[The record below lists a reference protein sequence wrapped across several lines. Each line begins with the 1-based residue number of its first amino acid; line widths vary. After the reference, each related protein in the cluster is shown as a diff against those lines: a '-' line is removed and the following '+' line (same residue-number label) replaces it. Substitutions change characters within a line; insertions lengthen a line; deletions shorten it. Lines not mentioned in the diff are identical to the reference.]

1 MAEVGGELMKR
12 TLDEFARAC
21 EVLLGDEQLKPMP
34 NNALIGVLCDGVRLV
49 REARDY
55 PSRLAEAEE
64 RIGREAT
71 QICNIADTLRS
82 RGFTGRQPLDERV
95 IAMAQ
100 ALDAATAQLAAKD
113 EGIEAAFMAA
123 LEAVDAEE
131 ELEGEM
137 PAHMREAFLRSPE
150 RTLRATVRATKA
162 GIRTRIERLAQ
173 RHQEQEK
180 L

>member
-100 ALDAATAQLAAKD
+100 ALDCANNDVRILREVERILTD
-113 EGIEAAFMAA
+113 GIEAA
-123 LEAVDAEE
+123 LAEIE
-131 ELEGEM
+131 S
-137 PAHMREAFLRSPE
+137 AHSHANYF
-150 RTLRATVRATKA
+150 VVATKA
-162 GIRTRIERLAQ
+162 GIKIASALDRA
-173 RHQEQEK
+173 K
-180 L
+180 AVKS